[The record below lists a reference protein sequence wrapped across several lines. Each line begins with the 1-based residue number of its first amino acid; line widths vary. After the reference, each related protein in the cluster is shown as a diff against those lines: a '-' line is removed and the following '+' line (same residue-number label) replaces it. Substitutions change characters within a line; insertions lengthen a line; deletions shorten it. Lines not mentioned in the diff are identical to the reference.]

1 MSLDQSFIQN
11 EIINLI
17 ANRTSLDANTLT
29 ALKTL
34 LPSLLNN
41 ANNMTAQEL
50 VTFLYNNQAL
60 ISLLLPKN
68 MTNGGDFNIED
79 MINMAIESY
88 IEENI
93 QDPVIK
99 EHLLKFLPD
108 LIAKLSQTNS
118 SDQAWEVIS
127 PVIVAHLAG
136 LLNDSSLLQSPMP
149 YEQAWM
155 IVYNMLMAD
164 PNVPQ
169 ALKMPQVQFILAKF
183 FANLTAGMD
192 LMLAIECVLPDIEAF
207 VNEQI
212 LIAIKQYMQE
222 FVPQLYD
229 VVKDETDLQAISDT
243 LISLFETTINEQLKN
258 LSLPFQINSGG
269 VVYNG
274 ATPTAPPAAASK
286 IKSLLEKS
294 LEASAQ
300 PKDIQEDLNSLT
312 YDLYLLVSNQLL
324 TGFKTF
330 IQENFPDLYDYIKDQ
345 DQLVGMIAASIQ
357 YLDELVKAQLAYYGI
372 TIPTK
377 PATSTTPMGTTT
389 SLAVSTTQA
398 VVTTTTQQRTTTTL
412 RTGPGGIDAQ
422 IWDEIQNIQQQNA
435 QNIINLF
442 GSTDKPKVPFNIE
455 IE

>member
-1 MSLDQSFIQN
+1 MSLDSSLVQN

-29 ALKTL
+29 ALQTL

-118 SDQAWEVIS
+118 SDQAWEIIS

-136 LLNDSSLLQSPMP
+136 LLNDSSLLQSPKP
-149 YEQAWM
+149 YEQAWT

-164 PNVPQ
+164 PNVPEV
-169 ALKMPQVQFILAKF
+169 LKMPQIQLILAKF

-192 LMLAIECVLPDIEAF
+192 LMLAIECVLPDMEAF
-207 VNEQI
+207 INEQI

-229 VVKDETDLQAISDT
+229 IVKDETDLQAISDT

-269 VVYNG
+269 VIYNG
-274 ATPTAPPAAASK
+274 ATPTPAIK

-294 LEASAQ
+294 LEASTQ

-357 YLDELVKAQLAYYGI
+357 YLDELVKAELAHFGI

-377 PATSTTPMGTTT
+377 PPTSTTPMATTT
-389 SLAVSTTQA
+389 SLVVTTTQA
-398 VVTTTTQQRTTTTL
+398 VVTTTTQPRTTTTL

-422 IWDEIQNIQQQNA
+422 IWDQIQNIQQQNA